1 MPNALRTRRLSTV
14 LFLDIVGSTAVA
26 SDLGDARWRELLGRF
41 QRTVRAEL
49 HRYGGHEEDTAGD
62 GLFATFPQPEQ
73 GVQAAGAIVVAVQRW
88 GVDVRCG
95 LHFGECEV
103 HDGKLAGLAV
113 HIGARVMSLA
123 GPAEILVTSTV
134 KDLVTGSGIGF
145 EALSAH
151 ELKGVPGTW
160 QIFAVRRFGS
170 APIPRPLTGAE
181 AAERLAAVQVPSAVR
196 RRRPLVIGAAAA
208 ALTGFSLFLLF
219 GGFRG
224 HPRAVPSHR
233 SSVSPISPSPTLPLV
248 LSEAVVKVDPV
259 TGRVVTTA
267 RSVLAGGFP
276 LRWLAFGE
284 GSVWVSGSC
293 SCTHLV
299 RLDPDTGDATRLGV
313 GGGGQVTVGDH
324 QVWLAGTTG
333 AGHTGAPAA
342 FQVDPVSNRVIG
354 TIRLPESISFAPPR
368 IAVGGGYVW
377 VTLQG
382 LLFRGETGHSHPLD
396 VPHEGGADVVTAFG
410 QEVWMTDLLSGV
422 IRQVDPNLGSIE
434 RTITPPF
441 AADAIAVGPAGLWV
455 ANTAGH
461 VLFQIDQITGDPGQP
476 ISVGAGPIS
485 VAVGT
490 HAVWVANRDDHSLS
504 LVDPRIGHVKTFPVP
519 GSPVALAVD
528 PRTDAVWAYL
538 L

>member
-1 MPNALRTRRLSTV
+1 V
-14 LFLDIVGSTAVA
+14 LFLDIVGSTTIA
-26 SDLGDARWRELLGRF
+26 SDLDDARWRELLGRF
-41 QRTVRAEL
+41 LRTVRAEL
-49 HRYGGHEEDTAGD
+49 HRHGGREEDTAGD
-62 GLFATFPQPEQ
+62 GVFATFPQPEQ
-73 GVQAAGAIVVAVQRW
+73 GVQAAGAIVVAVQRL
-88 GVDVRCG
+88 GIDVRCG

-103 HDGKLAGLAV
+103 HDGKLVGLAV

-123 GPAEILVTSTV
+123 GAAEILVTSTV

-145 EALSAH
+145 EDLSAH

-170 APIPRPLTGAE
+170 APAPRPLTGAE

-196 RRRPLVIGAAAA
+196 RRRPLIIGAAAV
-208 ALTGFSLFLLF
+208 ALTGASLFLLF

-224 HPRAVPSHR
+224 HPHAAASHR
-233 SSVSPISPSPTLPLV
+233 PSVSPNSPISPISPSPTLPLA
-248 LSEAVVKVDPV
+248 LSEAVVKIDPE
-259 TGRVVTTA
+259 TGRVVTTSK
-267 RSVLAGGFP
+267 SVLAGGFP

-284 GSVWVSGSC
+284 GAVWVSGPC
-293 SCTHLV
+293 SCTPVV

-324 QVWLAGTTG
+324 QVWFAGTTG
-333 AGHTGAPAA
+333 AGHTGALAA
-342 FQVDPVSNRVIG
+342 FQVDPVSNQVIG
-354 TIRLPESISFAPPR
+354 TIRLPDSIPFAPPR
-368 IAVGGGYVW
+368 IAVGGGSVF
-377 VTLQG
+377 VTIQG
-382 LLFRGETGHSHPLD
+382 LLFQGEPGHSNLHPLD
-396 VPHEGGADVVTAFG
+396 VPQGGSADVVTAFG
-410 QEVWMTDLLSGV
+410 QEVWVTDLLSGV
-422 IRQVDPNLGSIE
+422 IRQVDPNLGRIK

-461 VLFQIDQITGDPGQP
+461 LLFQVDEDTGDPGQP

-504 LVDPRIGHVKTFPVP
+504 LIDPLTGHVKRVPVP
-519 GSPVALAVD
+519 GSPVALAID
-528 PRTDAVWAYL
+528 PRTDTVWAYL
-538 L
+538 I